1 MTAPVVPSIDQ
12 LQVLP
17 SPVSPFSYVP
27 QTWGWL
33 VLLLVVVFITAL
45 WGIRR
50 WQRWQRDRYRR
61 EALEQLEYLQVALSD
76 PGQRLRALRALP
88 ALLKRVALSMAD
100 TPAVQSLS
108 GDQWQAFL
116 NQRAKTPLPDNFARR
131 LFTLAYAP
139 DTALAGIAEQEVTA
153 LFALSKQWIE
163 AHHVAV

>member
-17 SPVSPFSYVP
+17 TPVSPVSYVP

-33 VLLLVVVFITAL
+33 VLLLVVVFIATL

-50 WQRWQRDRYRR
+50 WRLWRRDCYRR
-61 EALEQLEYLQVALSD
+61 EALEQLEYLQQALSD
-76 PGQRLRALRALP
+76 SGQRLGALRALP
-88 ALLKRVALSMAD
+88 TLLKRVALSMAD
-100 TPAVQSLS
+100 APAVQSLS
-108 GDQWQAFL
+108 GVEWQAFL
-116 NQRAKTPLPDNFARR
+116 NRRATTPLPDNFAGR

-139 DTALAGIAEQEVTA
+139 DTALVGIAEQEVTA